1 MWRKDTLQY
10 LTCARNKWLFLLFI
24 YVKKQILGQPDFQPS
39 SNTKCWAQNWNHFT
53 KVWVL
58 AVCADVDHNNSNL
71 LLNLGT
77 PAKAISAYQ
86 SLFLY
91 IFSIRQSSAA
101 QICGQCANMCEA
113 TAKKYPRSYETQS
126 FWGQLRNSL
135 ECAHILGVAKQAV
148 DGEFIT
154 SLGRIH
160 YSLIYII
167 YIVIDYLFI

>member
-1 MWRKDTLQY
+1 MPVFTIYLRKKT
-10 LTCARNKWLFLLFI
+10 
-24 YVKKQILGQPDFQPS
+24 
-39 SNTKCWAQNWNHFT
+39 NTGSTWFPT
-53 KVWVL
+53 KLKYKMLSAKLKPLHQSVS

-77 PAKAISAYQ
+77 HAKAISAYQ